1 MQVREPAWELLRED
15 GSCCGEIGCV
25 GQRSGSSPALLLAV
39 LTLQCAAKPYWWHGG
54 QPAHAATYRVNV
66 RMRGPTCRQAS
77 SSGKA
82 PLGKIGKANLSR
94 KMKASMM
101 LKR

>member
-1 MQVREPAWELLRED
+1 MRVREPAWELLREEW
-15 GSCCGEIGCV
+15 SCCGEIGCV

-66 RMRGPTCRQAS
+66 RMRGPKCRPQPHEATVAS
-77 SSGKA
+77 
-82 PLGKIGKANLSR
+82 GKIGKANLSR

-101 LKR
+101 